1 MEEVLHTVEKQSWEI
16 KISPWSFVTLTL
28 NENELSHLA
37 LSLQTK
43 LAQAPGFF
51 QNTPIILSFDD
62 ECEPVEMS
70 QVDEIINL
78 FERYNLKI
86 LAFYGTSV
94 WAQDLADFFKVP
106 LLKKRVSTHEKQRSL
121 VIDRPLRA
129 GQQTYFEGDIICLA
143 PIHSGAEVIAQG
155 NIHCY
160 ASARGRLIAGVNGD
174 KSAKIFTKVG
184 TAELM
189 SIAGI
194 YMTTSQ
200 HPPIENKEVNYCY
213 YLIKN
218 DRLTFN
224 YCNK

>member
-1 MEEVLHTVEKQSWEI
+1 MEEVLQKVEKQSWDI
-16 KISPWSFVTLTL
+16 KITPWSFVTLTL

-62 ECEPVEMS
+62 ECEAVQMS
-70 QVDEIINL
+70 QVDEIISL

-86 LAFYGTSV
+86 LAFYGSSH

-106 LLKKRVSTHEKQRSL
+106 LLKKRLSHVEKQRTL
-121 VIDRPLRA
+121 VIERPLRA

-160 ASARGRLIAGVNGD
+160 AHASGRLIAGVNGD
-174 KSAKIFTKVG
+174 KSAKIFSKVG
-184 TAELM
+184 TAELL

-194 YMTTSQ
+194 YMTSSQ
-200 HPPIENKEVNYCY
+200 HPTFEKKTLNHCY